1 MIESGMDVRTD
12 RPTTPLPSE
21 SAPGRSGAVTALA
34 WVFIL
39 ASLAT
44 LVFVGAR
51 LLSGEVPSVAIADR
65 GAGGLI
71 AGVAWVLERGHALM
85 GLLMAGGLLTLWLA
99 VALLRRRHWARRAF
113 LALMTFGFVATVGA
127 AAVTPL
133 AFALLPD
140 EAAAAAIN
148 PDQPM
153 AGLVGL
159 LGGLIIT
166 ATVLTALFSWVAWKL
181 TRPAVRAE
189 FEYTPVE
196 AQD

>member
-1 MIESGMDVRTD
+1 MDVHSH
-12 RPTTPLPSE
+12 RPPAPLPSE
-21 SAPGRSGAVTALA
+21 PAPGRSAAVTGLA

-39 ASLAT
+39 ASVAT

-51 LLSGEVPSVAIADR
+51 FLSGDVPSVAVADR

-71 AGVAWVLERGHALM
+71 AGVAWVLEHGHALM

-113 LALMTFGFVATVGA
+113 LALMAFGFVATVGGA
-127 AAVTPL
+127 AMTPL

-140 EAAAAAIN
+140 EAAAAAVN

-166 ATVLTALFSWVAWKL
+166 ATLLTALFSWVAWKL

-189 FEYTPVE
+189 FEHTPVKAE
-196 AQD
+196 G

>member
-1 MIESGMDVRTD
+1 MDVQTD
-12 RPTTPLPSE
+12 RPTTPLPTR

-39 ASLAT
+39 ASLT
-44 LVFVGAR
+44 TVVLVGAQ
-51 LLSGEVPSVAIADR
+51 LLSGEVPSVAVADR

-71 AGVAWVLERGHALM
+71 AGVAWVLKRGHALM
-85 GLLMAGGLLTLWLA
+85 GLLIAGDLLTLWLA

-140 EAAAAAIN
+140 EAAAAAVN

-153 AGLVGL
+153 SGLVGL

-189 FEYTPVE
+189 FESTPVE
-196 AQD
+196 ARD

>member
-1 MIESGMDVRTD
+1 MIDSDMDVHAH
-12 RPTTPLPSE
+12 RPTAPL
-21 SAPGRSGAVTALA
+21 APEPARGRSGAVTGLA

-39 ASLAT
+39 ASVAT

-113 LALMTFGFVATVGA
+113 LALMALGFVATVGG

-140 EAAAAAIN
+140 EAAAAAVD

-159 LGGLIIT
+159 LGALIIT
-166 ATVLTALFSWVAWKL
+166 ATALTALFSWVAWKL

-189 FEYTPVE
+189 FESNPVE
-196 AQD
+196 AEG